1 MIMIIGARTL
11 AASTSAVNVFVNPG
25 PRVTV
30 ACTAGCDSRRNIS
43 EAAGT
48 RGFRWCGGIGFSIV
62 TAIRMEAAE
71 ISAQFEMYSTD

>member
-30 ACTAGCDSRRNIS
+30 ATPNRPVRCANPHAAITTPASWTA
-43 EAAGT
+43 A
-48 RGFRWCGGIGFSIV
+48 
-62 TAIRMEAAE
+62 
-71 ISAQFEMYSTD
+71 